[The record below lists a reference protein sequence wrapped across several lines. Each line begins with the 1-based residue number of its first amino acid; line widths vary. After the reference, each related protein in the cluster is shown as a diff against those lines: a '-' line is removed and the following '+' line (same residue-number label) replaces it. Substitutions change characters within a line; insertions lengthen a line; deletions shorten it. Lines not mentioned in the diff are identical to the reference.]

1 MAWFAA
7 IAPAVTAGSAAL
19 SVGQQYAAGQAQRKI
34 GEYNAKVAEQENKAT
49 QDQAAR
55 EEEAQRRESSQF
67 LGKQRAAIAQS
78 GSGAGGSNGLLA
90 DQSSVLAE
98 LDALNVR
105 YGGAIRGTGLISKAA
120 QARFGGRQA
129 SRESGLLAGA
139 SLLSGASD
147 TYKSYRLST
156 QE

>member
-7 IAPAVTAGSAAL
+7 VAPYVTAGSAAL
-19 SVGQQYAAGQAQRKI
+19 AAGQQIAAGKAQRQI
-34 GEYNAKVAEQENKAT
+34 GEYNAKVSEQENKAT

-55 EEEAQRRESSQF
+55 EEESLRRENSQL

-98 LDALNVR
+98 LDALNIR

-120 QARFGGRQA
+120 QYRFGGRQA
-129 SRESGLLAGA
+129 SSSSGLLAGA

-147 TYKSYRLST
+147 TYKSYRLSMA
-156 QE
+156 E